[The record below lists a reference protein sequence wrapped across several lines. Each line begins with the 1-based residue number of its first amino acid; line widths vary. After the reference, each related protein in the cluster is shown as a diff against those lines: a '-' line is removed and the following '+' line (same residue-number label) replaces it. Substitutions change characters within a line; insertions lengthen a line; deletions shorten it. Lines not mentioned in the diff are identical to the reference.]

1 MPLPPN
7 RPSISSP
14 NDPREPAYKALDAD
28 VFTKVWAENSALTA
42 RSAKSLHSVGVLR
55 HWTEGQVLLSRGQ
68 STSTALLLVKGRLR
82 VSVTTP
88 EGEEQL
94 LRWML
99 PGEISGL
106 SSVFAE
112 TTYPAD
118 LVAVGKRSG
127 RPSPKQDHVSR
138 LLVDHARTGARV
150 AATASQE
157 SSRTAELLTLAGR
170 LEAVLRGV
178 EADYGQA
185 FVAGGPALQ
194 QALRPSRLALSD
206 TAERFQALVQ
216 AMAAEGTL
224 ERDRAA
230 LQVEYHLLLENLRQ
244 TWQVGL
250 HALQARACAA
260 VVVVPPGLR
269 GRGLEQRQ
277 AARRVDDDQAVDL
290 VRVGDTHFQ
299 RHAAA
304 GGHAQQRPDQQER
317 HQQQLLERQRG
328 RPPCGARQAA
338 ARTARRFPRDL
349 R

>member
-42 RSAKSLHSVGVLR
+42 RSAKALHSVGVLR
-55 HWTEGQVLLSRGQ
+55 SWTEGQVVLSRGQ

-118 LVAVGKRSG
+118 LVAVGPTQVLHIERT
-127 RPSPKQDHVSR
+127 R
-138 LLVDHARTGARV
+138 LVDLITRDPAV
-150 AATASQE
+150 AVD
-157 SSRTAELLTLAGR
+157 LLRILGLRINQLFDTLADQGMHSLKQR
-170 LEAVLRGV
+170 VWA
-178 EADYGQA
+178 
-185 FVAGGPALQ
+185 
-194 QALRPSRLALSD
+194 
-206 TAERFQALVQ
+206 
-216 AMAAEGTL
+216 TL
-224 ERDRAA
+224 ERIAKFNSVAVPDG
-230 LQVEYHLLLENLRQ
+230 VMLRVSQ
-244 TWQVGL
+244 SDL
-250 HALQARACAA
+250 A
-260 VVVVPPGLR
+260 
-269 GRGLEQRQ
+269 Q
-277 AARRVDDDQAVDL
+277 AASASRQRVNQQL
-290 VRVGDTHFQ
+290 RHFQ
-299 RHAAA
+299 EEGLIRL
-304 GGHAQQRPDQQER
+304 GYRNIV
-317 HQQQLLERQRG
+317 LLRKA
-328 RPPCGARQAA
+328 P
-338 ARTARRFPRDL
+338 L